1 MNQCRPYAAPVV
13 TKVILLA
20 ALLLVCPGTSHAGWT
35 YTPAQGDRGAVM
47 EQRGREL
54 LARLQRGDPVRIIAF
69 GDSLTAGFGTDGH
82 HVYCRIAAD
91 ILQFA
96 FPEARIELIIHGHPG
111 ETTADALGRFDGEV
125 KAGRPD
131 LLLVQ
136 FGGNDKGWGRA
147 LGDFRTDLGR
157 LLRRSRDET
166 EALVIACLP
175 PIVDPNPTNSWSEA
189 ARGVAGLEGLPA
201 ADLDRAIRRGDG
213 DFRGPFPCGSHPDGF
228 THAIMAR
235 EVTRA
240 LYEALGLSPAFTC
253 ELLRGSH
260 LSGQGVYDL
269 RAELRSVSDAPIE
282 CDVRFEW
289 EGRAFRETVRLEPHE
304 TSRLQWRLPL
314 PPFAGRSRAY
324 PVRLLVRGGGVG
336 AGDVAWLTVAPAV
349 AAEQPGAA
357 AEGTGDATRHHLG
370 EGALVLGRH
379 HWLGESDLS
388 ARFSIVAL
396 ADSLRFTIEVT
407 DDDITTGPRE
417 DPAQG
422 DCIELYLDLR
432 ADADQGKRVYS
443 PHVIA
448 LQIAPPNED
457 SGARWRSME
466 PLVRE
471 LEGLAV
477 TCRRTEGGYRAQVD
491 LPLSAVSALRGA
503 DWPGLGFDIGVND
516 ADGGGSRKVQMMWTG
531 FPDNYLDPGYLG
543 GLWLDVLPPD
553 ATRRTLR

>member
-1 MNQCRPYAAPVV
+1 MNQCSPHAAPVV
-13 TKVILLA
+13 MKVTLLS
-20 ALLLVCPGTSHAGWT
+20 ALLLACSSVSHCGWI
-35 YTPAQGDRGAVM
+35 YTPASGDRGAVM
-47 EQRGREL
+47 EQRGRTL
-54 LARLQRGDPVRIIAF
+54 LARLQRGELVRMVAF

-82 HVYCRIAAD
+82 HVYCRIVAD
-91 ILQFA
+91 FLQFA
-96 FPEARIELIIHGHPG
+96 FPQARIELIVHGHPG

-175 PIVDPNPTNSWSEA
+175 PIVDSNPANSWSEA
-189 ARGVAGLEGLPA
+189 ARGVAGLEGIPA

-235 EVTRA
+235 EVMRA

-253 ELLRGSH
+253 ELRRGSR
-260 LSGQGVYDL
+260 LSGQSVYDL
-269 RAELRSVSDAPIE
+269 EARLTSASDVPIE
-282 CDVRFEW
+282 CEVRLEW
-289 EGRAFRETVRLEPHE
+289 EGKARRETVRLEPRE
-304 TSRLQWRLPL
+304 TSRLHWKLPMAA
-314 PPFAGRSRAY
+314 FAGRSRAY
-324 PVRLLVRGGGVG
+324 PVRLLVRGGEM
-336 AGDVAWLTVAPAV
+336 GDGDLAWLTVAPAV
-349 AAEQPGAA
+349 AVEQPGIAA
-357 AEGTGDATRHHLG
+357 DGTGDPTWHHLG
-370 EGALVLGRH
+370 EETLVVGRH
-379 HWLGESDLS
+379 HWLGENDLS
-388 ARFSIVAL
+388 ARFSIATV
-396 ADSLRFTIEVT
+396 ADSLRFTLEVT

-432 ADADQGKRVYS
+432 ADADQGKPVYS

-448 LQIAPPNED
+448 LQIAAPNEG
-457 SGARWRSME
+457 SGAGWRSME
-466 PLVRE
+466 PLGQE
-471 LEGLAV
+471 LDNLAV

-491 LPLSAVSALRGA
+491 LPLSAVTALRGA

-516 ADGGGSRKVQMMWTG
+516 ADGGGSRKAQMMWTG
-531 FPDNYLDPGYLG
+531 FPDNYLNPGYLG
-543 GLWLDVLPPD
+543 GLWRGVLPPD
-553 ATRRTLR
+553 ATRQTLR